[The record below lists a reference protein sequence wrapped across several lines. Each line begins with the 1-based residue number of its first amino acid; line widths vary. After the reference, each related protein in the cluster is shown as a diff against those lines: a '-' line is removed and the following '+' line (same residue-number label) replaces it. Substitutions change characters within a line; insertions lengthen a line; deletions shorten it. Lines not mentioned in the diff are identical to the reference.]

1 MKKLFVIIIAFIF
14 ISSCSTTK
22 EAKSSDSELRNDKKI
37 AEQAVIKKAVE
48 SRRFVIKLERL
59 YFTYGGTAGLLPRY
73 NYIIIDGDKAIIS
86 AAYLGRQ
93 YDIKAIAGI
102 NMRGKTTNYEL
113 TSILSKGRYEIKT
126 KVTNGSDS
134 FDLYLLVGKNG
145 SCNASLSSI
154 LIDNVNYKG
163 YIVPLKDK
171 NTVPLHKGNEIGD
184 PISDL
189 PVSL

>member
-1 MKKLFVIIIAFIF
+1 MKKLFLIIITLIF

-22 EAKSSDSELRNDKKI
+22 EAKTTDTELSNDKKLE
-37 AEQAVIKKAVE
+37 EQAVIKKAVE
-48 SRRFVIKLERL
+48 SKRFVIKLEKL
-59 YFTYGGTAGLLPRY
+59 YFLYGGTADLLPRY
-73 NYIIIDGDKAIIS
+73 NYIIIDGNKAIIS

-93 YDIKAIAGI
+93 YDIKPIAGI
-102 NMRGKTTNYEL
+102 NMRGNTADFQI
-113 TSILSKGRYEIKT
+113 TSILSKGKYEIKT
-126 KVTNGSDS
+126 KVINGSDS
-134 FDLYLLVGKNG
+134 FDLYLMIGKNG

-154 LIDNVNYKG
+154 MIDNVNYRG

-184 PISDL
+184 PVSDL

>member
-1 MKKLFVIIIAFIF
+1 MKMLFAIIITLIF

-22 EAKSSDSELRNDKKI
+22 EAKSSDSELSNDKRLD
-37 AEQAVIKKAVE
+37 EQAVIKKAIE
-48 SRRFVIKLERL
+48 SKRFVIKLEKL
-59 YFTYGGTAGLLPRY
+59 YFLYGRTADLKPSY
-73 NYIIIDGDKAIIS
+73 NYIIIDGNKAVIS

-102 NMRGKTTNYEL
+102 NMRGKTTDYEV
-113 TSILSKGRYEIKT
+113 TSILSKGKYEIKT
-126 KVTNGSDS
+126 KVINGSDS
-134 FDLYLLVGKNG
+134 FNLYLIIGKNG
-145 SCNASLSSI
+145 TCNASLSSI
-154 LIDNVNYKG
+154 KIDNVNYKG